1 MEYIK
6 ADEFLKQSEEV
17 QKVFLNWW
25 KPSSGDLFQYRK
37 LFNVVDYCSG
47 TTIQPF
53 YNSYAV
59 FKKDCIPLF
68 TEGQLRK
75 FIEDKT
81 GCKVRL
87 EPYQNSIGIKGTQ
100 INLVR
105 RICLSF
111 GISKP
116 YYEEQVY
123 KCFDGLDVDVI
134 KAYWQVAVKI
144 AKESLN
150 KNN

>member
-1 MEYIK
+1 MEFIS
-6 ADEFLKQSEEV
+6 AEDFLKQDEKV
-17 QKVFLNWW
+17 QVVFLNWW

-81 GCKVRL
+81 AMGTVNVDYFEGYRIKI
-87 EPYQNSIGIKGTQ
+87 NSS
-100 INLVR
+100 INQ
-105 RICLSF
+105 
-111 GISKP
+111 SK
-116 YYEEQVY
+116 YYEDLGNDLLQ
-123 KCFDGLDVDVI
+123 
-134 KAYWQVAVKI
+134 AYWNVAVEI
-144 AKESLN
+144 AKEQI
-150 KNN
+150 K

>member
-1 MEYIK
+1 MEFIL
-6 ADEFLKQSEEV
+6 AEDFLKQDEKV
-17 QKVFLNWW
+17 QVVFLNWW

-81 GCKVRL
+81 AMGTVNVDYFEGYRIKI
-87 EPYQNSIGIKGTQ
+87 NISINQ
-100 INLVR
+100 
-105 RICLSF
+105 
-111 GISKP
+111 SK
-116 YYEEQVY
+116 YYKDLGNDLLQ
-123 KCFDGLDVDVI
+123 
-134 KAYWQVAVKI
+134 AYWNVAVEI
-144 AKESLN
+144 AKESL
-150 KNN
+150 KNNKINTCNSY

>member
-1 MEYIK
+1 MEFVL
-6 ADEFLKQSEEV
+6 AEDFLKQDEKV
-17 QKVFLNWW
+17 QVVFLNWW

-81 GCKVRL
+81 AMGTVNVDYFEGYRIKI
-87 EPYQNSIGIKGTQ
+87 NISINQ
-100 INLVR
+100 
-105 RICLSF
+105 
-111 GISKP
+111 SK
-116 YYEEQVY
+116 YYKDLGNDLLQ
-123 KCFDGLDVDVI
+123 
-134 KAYWQVAVKI
+134 AYWNVAVEI
-144 AKESLN
+144 AKESL
-150 KNN
+150 KNNKINT

>member
-1 MEYIK
+1 MEFIS
-6 ADEFLKQSEEV
+6 AEDFLKQDEKV
-17 QKVFLNWW
+17 QVVFLNWW

-81 GCKVRL
+81 AMGTVNVDYFEGYRIKI
-87 EPYQNSIGIKGTQ
+87 NISINQ
-100 INLVR
+100 
-105 RICLSF
+105 
-111 GISKP
+111 SK
-116 YYEEQVY
+116 YYKDLGNDLLQ
-123 KCFDGLDVDVI
+123 
-134 KAYWQVAVKI
+134 AYWNVAVEI
-144 AKESLN
+144 AKESLKSN
-150 KNN
+150 KINT

>member
-1 MEYIK
+1 MEFIL
-6 ADEFLKQSEEV
+6 AEDFLKQDEKV
-17 QKVFLNWW
+17 QVVFLNWW

-81 GCKVRL
+81 AMGTVNVDYFEGYRIKI
-87 EPYQNSIGIKGTQ
+87 NISINQ
-100 INLVR
+100 
-105 RICLSF
+105 
-111 GISKP
+111 SK
-116 YYEEQVY
+116 YYKDLGNDLLQ
-123 KCFDGLDVDVI
+123 
-134 KAYWQVAVKI
+134 AYWNVAVEI
-144 AKESLN
+144 AKESL
-150 KNN
+150 KNNKINS

>member
-1 MEYIK
+1 MEFIL
-6 ADEFLKQSEEV
+6 AEDFLKQDEKV
-17 QKVFLNWW
+17 QVVFLNWW

-75 FIEDKT
+75 FIEDKSAMGT
-81 GCKVRL
+81 VNVDYFEGYRIKI
-87 EPYQNSIGIKGTQ
+87 NISINQ
-100 INLVR
+100 
-105 RICLSF
+105 
-111 GISKP
+111 SK
-116 YYEEQVY
+116 YYKDLGNDLLQ
-123 KCFDGLDVDVI
+123 
-134 KAYWQVAVKI
+134 AYWNVAVEI

>member
-1 MEYIK
+1 MEFISSE
-6 ADEFLKQSEEV
+6 DFLKQDEKV
-17 QKVFLNWW
+17 QVVFLNWW

-81 GCKVRL
+81 AMGTVNVDYFEGYRIKI
-87 EPYQNSIGIKGTQ
+87 NISINQ
-100 INLVR
+100 
-105 RICLSF
+105 
-111 GISKP
+111 SK
-116 YYEEQVY
+116 YYKDLGNDLLQ
-123 KCFDGLDVDVI
+123 
-134 KAYWQVAVKI
+134 AYWNVAVEI

>member
-1 MEYIK
+1 MEFIS
-6 ADEFLKQSEEV
+6 AEDFLKQDEKV
-17 QKVFLNWW
+17 QVMFLNWW

-81 GCKVRL
+81 AMGTVNVDYFEGYRIKI
-87 EPYQNSIGIKGTQ
+87 NSS
-100 INLVR
+100 INQ
-105 RICLSF
+105 
-111 GISKP
+111 SK
-116 YYEEQVY
+116 YYEDLGNDLLQ
-123 KCFDGLDVDVI
+123 
-134 KAYWQVAVKI
+134 AYWNVAVEI
-144 AKESLN
+144 AKEQI
-150 KNN
+150 K

>member
-1 MEYIK
+1 MEFIS
-6 ADEFLKQSEEV
+6 AEDFLKQDEKV
-17 QKVFLNWW
+17 QVMFLNWW

-81 GCKVRL
+81 AMGTVNVDYFEGYRIKI
-87 EPYQNSIGIKGTQ
+87 NISINQ
-100 INLVR
+100 
-105 RICLSF
+105 
-111 GISKP
+111 SK
-116 YYEEQVY
+116 YYKDLGNDLLQ
-123 KCFDGLDVDVI
+123 
-134 KAYWQVAVKI
+134 AYWNVAVEI
-144 AKESLN
+144 AKEQI
-150 KNN
+150 K

>member
-1 MEYIK
+1 MEFIL
-6 ADEFLKQSEEV
+6 AEDFLKQDEKV
-17 QKVFLNWW
+17 QVVFLNWW

-81 GCKVRL
+81 AMGTVNVDYFEGYRIKI
-87 EPYQNSIGIKGTQ
+87 NISINQ
-100 INLVR
+100 
-105 RICLSF
+105 
-111 GISKP
+111 SK
-116 YYEEQVY
+116 YYKDLGNDLLQ
-123 KCFDGLDVDVI
+123 
-134 KAYWQVAVKI
+134 AYWNVAVEI
-144 AKESLN
+144 AKEQI
-150 KNN
+150 K

>member
-1 MEYIK
+1 MEFIL
-6 ADEFLKQSEEV
+6 AEDFLKQDEKV
-17 QKVFLNWW
+17 QVVFLNWW

-81 GCKVRL
+81 AMGTVNVDYL
-87 EPYQNSIGIKGTQ
+87 EGYRIK
-100 INLVR
+100 IN
-105 RICLSF
+105 IA
-111 GISKP
+111 INQSK
-116 YYEEQVY
+116 YYKDLGNDLLQ
-123 KCFDGLDVDVI
+123 
-134 KAYWQVAVKI
+134 AYWNVAVEI
-144 AKESLN
+144 AKESL
-150 KNN
+150 KNNKINT

>member
-1 MEYIK
+1 MEFISLE
-6 ADEFLKQSEEV
+6 DFLKQDEKV
-17 QKVFLNWW
+17 QVVFLNWW

-81 GCKVRL
+81 AMGTVNVDYFEGYRIKI
-87 EPYQNSIGIKGTQ
+87 NISINQ
-100 INLVR
+100 
-105 RICLSF
+105 
-111 GISKP
+111 SK
-116 YYEEQVY
+116 YY
-123 KCFDGLDVDVI
+123 KDLGNDLLH
-134 KAYWQVAVKI
+134 AYWKVAIEV
-144 AKESLN
+144 AKESLS

>member
-1 MEYIK
+1 MEFIS
-6 ADEFLKQSEEV
+6 AEDFLKQDEKV
-17 QKVFLNWW
+17 QVVFLNWW

-81 GCKVRL
+81 AMGTVNVDYFEGYRIKI
-87 EPYQNSIGIKGTQ
+87 NISINQ
-100 INLVR
+100 
-105 RICLSF
+105 
-111 GISKP
+111 SK
-116 YYEEQVY
+116 YYKDLGNDLLQ
-123 KCFDGLDVDVI
+123 
-134 KAYWQVAVKI
+134 AYWNVAVEI
-144 AKESLN
+144 AKEQI
-150 KNN
+150 K

>member
-1 MEYIK
+1 MEFIS
-6 ADEFLKQSEEV
+6 AEDFLKQDEKV
-17 QKVFLNWW
+17 QVMFLNWW

-81 GCKVRL
+81 AMGTVNVDYFEGYRIKI
-87 EPYQNSIGIKGTQ
+87 NISINQ
-100 INLVR
+100 
-105 RICLSF
+105 
-111 GISKP
+111 SK
-116 YYEEQVY
+116 YYKDLGNDLLQ
-123 KCFDGLDVDVI
+123 
-134 KAYWQVAVKI
+134 AYWNVAVEI
-144 AKESLN
+144 AKESL
-150 KNN
+150 KNNKINTCNN

>member
-1 MEYIK
+1 MEFIL
-6 ADEFLKQSEEV
+6 AEDFLKQDEKV
-17 QKVFLNWW
+17 QVVFLNWW

-81 GCKVRL
+81 AMGTVNVDYFEGYRIKI
-87 EPYQNSIGIKGTQ
+87 NISINQ
-100 INLVR
+100 
-105 RICLSF
+105 
-111 GISKP
+111 SK
-116 YYEEQVY
+116 YY
-123 KCFDGLDVDVI
+123 KDLGNDLLH
-134 KAYWQVAVKI
+134 AYWKVAIEV
-144 AKESLN
+144 AKESLS

>member
-1 MEYIK
+1 MEFIS
-6 ADEFLKQSEEV
+6 AEDFLKQDEKV
-17 QKVFLNWW
+17 QVVFLNWW

-81 GCKVRL
+81 AMGTVNVDYFEGYRIKI
-87 EPYQNSIGIKGTQ
+87 NISINQ
-100 INLVR
+100 
-105 RICLSF
+105 
-111 GISKP
+111 SK
-116 YYEEQVY
+116 YYKDLGNDLLQ
-123 KCFDGLDVDVI
+123 
-134 KAYWQVAVKI
+134 AYWNVAVVI

>member
-1 MEYIK
+1 MEFIL
-6 ADEFLKQSEEV
+6 AEDFLKQDEKV
-17 QKVFLNWW
+17 QVVFLNWW

-81 GCKVRL
+81 AMGTVNVDYFEGYRIKI
-87 EPYQNSIGIKGTQ
+87 NISINQ
-100 INLVR
+100 
-105 RICLSF
+105 
-111 GISKP
+111 SK
-116 YYEEQVY
+116 YYKDLGNDLLQ
-123 KCFDGLDVDVI
+123 
-134 KAYWQVAVKI
+134 AYWNVAVEI
-144 AKESLN
+144 AKESLKSN
-150 KNN
+150 KINT